1 MNKILYWTPRILTIV
16 FILFLA
22 LFAFDVFE
30 GEQSLIKKLTGFLIH
45 LLPNF
50 VLILLL
56 ILAWKREWIGAIAFT
71 LAGIAY
77 IVMVW
82 GRFPFATYLIISG
95 PLFLI
100 AVLFLMNWINRKK
113 LFHKNEVDILTGE

>member
-1 MNKILYWTPRILTIV
+1 MNKIMYWTPRILTIV

-30 GEQSLIKKLTGFLIH
+30 GEQSLIKKLGGFLIH
-45 LLPNF
+45 LIPNF
-50 VLILLL
+50 ALILLL
-56 ILAWKREWIGAIAFT
+56 ILAWKREWIGFIAFM

-77 IVMVW
+77 IVLFR
-82 GRFPFATYLIISG
+82 GRFPFSTYLIISG

-100 AVLFLMNWINRKK
+100 AVLFLINWINRKK
-113 LFHKNEVDILTGE
+113 LLHKSEANISTGQ

>member
-1 MNKILYWTPRILTIV
+1 MKNSLYWTPRILTIV

-30 GEQSLIKKLTGFLIH
+30 GDQSLIKKLGGFLIH

-50 VLILLL
+50 VLILIL
-56 ILAWKREWIGAIAFT
+56 IVAWKHEWVGTIAFA

-77 IVMVW
+77 IVMAW
-82 GRFPFATYLIISG
+82 GKFPFAPYLIISG

-100 AVLFLMNWINRKK
+100 AVLFWFNWAGRKK
-113 LFHKNEVDILTGE
+113 IISTKESNAMTGE